1 MNRTVAKLVS
11 QARPAIH
18 AAAEPSSSSPVTQP
32 GAARSYFSDGRG
44 TASVEESSMT
54 KQREITVETDSL
66 LILRGGIR
74 GAPGA
79 HCAAEGEMIALE
91 DAGIISKLERPA

>member
-1 MNRTVAKLVS
+1 
-11 QARPAIH
+11 
-18 AAAEPSSSSPVTQP
+18 
-32 GAARSYFSDGRG
+32 
-44 TASVEESSMT
+44 MT